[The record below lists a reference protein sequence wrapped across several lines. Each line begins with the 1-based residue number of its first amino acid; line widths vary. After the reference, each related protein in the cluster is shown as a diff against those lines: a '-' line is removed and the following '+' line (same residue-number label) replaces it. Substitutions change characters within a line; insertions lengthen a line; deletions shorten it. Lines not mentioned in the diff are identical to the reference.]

1 MDGDP
6 LSVAPLGSAGA
17 GPPRPSLTGARFE
30 EVGVHVVAGHLGAL
44 GGVLRSL
51 GVTAADAELGHGETF
66 DRQTDLEAFDP
77 QGLRID

>member
-1 MDGDP
+1 
-6 LSVAPLGSAGA
+6 
-17 GPPRPSLTGARFE
+17 
-30 EVGVHVVAGHLGAL
+30 VAGHLGAL

-51 GVTAADAELGHGETF
+51 GVTAADAGLGHGETF